1 MRAIPQPRDKYNNAH
16 FVSLRFFIR
25 KSVYLTV
32 TILVAASSR
41 VTVVCKKLSDLKV
54 DRDFT
59 SHQYITSV
67 SRVPPPISA
76 APVPARESRAPGR
89 GIAGVTRSKMFL
101 PVFLLATFFSKF

>member
-32 TILVAASSR
+32 TILVAASS